1 MMGKPW
7 KPKANRDS
15 RSFCPVWLCSRLSKV
30 AKGIGASSI
39 SSRVACI
46 EASAA
51 SSMGSPDKAAALRND
66 VLRHIKDS
74 RRDTVVKHPL
84 HPCANL
90 LEYGFQKLCSFLQ
103 YFDCIVEKKLSLI
116 TDFALILEFPSL
128 FCYYLPNRVARGN
141 VCREPG

>member
-1 MMGKPW
+1 MPHHQW
-7 KPKANRDS
+7 
-15 RSFCPVWLCSRLSKV
+15 
-30 AKGIGASSI
+30 
-39 SSRVACI
+39 
-46 EASAA
+46 AA
-51 SSMGSPDKAAALRND
+51 PDKAAALRND
-66 VLRHIKDS
+66 MLRHIKGSHHDAV
-74 RRDTVVKHPL
+74 DKHLL

-128 FCYYLPNRVARGN
+128 FCYYLLNRVARGN